1 MQNCYH
7 YEVFHMICSFIKEIY
22 KESSS
27 IQLTY
32 STEEYKTL
40 ETELN
45 HFNLGPY
52 IYSVLKQK
60 RHLDKIPTE
69 FKDALT
75 SQYQSQLI
83 QNLLIKSQTDLVLSL
98 LEKKRIFVIPLKGP
112 LFSKKYFDDFAARSS
127 SDIDI
132 LVKEVQVD
140 KAIECIK
147 SLGFKTEEK
156 NDEGHFHK
164 TFSKPL
170 PGSDIPILIE
180 IHWNLLKE
188 NTSNL
193 SMDELWNH
201 AIPLGNYQFVKE
213 LSTFYTFYFI
223 ILHAWRHN
231 LDSMKHFLDIIQ
243 IIHKHHDELDIEWLF
258 QTAKKHKTFKRV
270 KRTLSIV
277 YQMFPHT
284 NHLLELPF
292 RKEYAISWL
301 NEGIL
306 GERVGKRKLYIDF
319 IDYQFNSYDTLYHR
333 CIALF
338 EWLVPSK
345 FELAAELKHTR
356 LSYLQLY
363 KQRGNGLL
371 SSISSKGK

>member
-1 MQNCYH
+1 M
-7 YEVFHMICSFIKEIY
+7 MICRLIKELY
-22 KESSS
+22 KENSSVH
-27 IQLTY
+27 LGY
-32 STEEYKTL
+32 SSEEYKVL

-52 IYSVLKQK
+52 VYSLLKQD
-60 RHLDKIPTE
+60 RHLDRIPTE
-69 FKDALT
+69 FKEAL
-75 SQYQSQLI
+75 SKQYESQLI
-83 QNLLIKSQTDLVLSL
+83 QNLLIKNQTDLVLSSL
-98 LEKKRIFVIPLKGP
+98 DKRNIFVIPIKGP
-112 LFSKKYFDDFAARSS
+112 LFSKKYFNDFAARSS

-132 LVKEVQVD
+132 LVKENQV
-140 KAIECIK
+140 KETIACIR

-170 PGSDIPILIE
+170 PGSSIPLLIE

-193 SMDELWNH
+193 SMDEIWSH
-201 AIPLGNYQFVKE
+201 AIPITNYQFVKE
-213 LSTFYTFYFI
+213 LSIFYTFYFI

-243 IIHKHHDELDIEWLF
+243 IIHKHHNELDIELLL
-258 QTAKKHKTFKRV
+258 QTARKHKTFKRV

-277 YQMFPHT
+277 YQLFPHT
-284 NHLLELPF
+284 NNLLELPF
-292 RKEYAISWL
+292 RNEYGLFWL
-301 NEGIL
+301 NEGNH
-306 GERVGKRKLYIDF
+306 GERVDKRLVYLDF

-338 EWLVPSK
+338 EWLFPSK
-345 FELAAELKHTR
+345 FGLTAELKHIR
-356 LSYLQLY
+356 LNYFQLY
-363 KQRGNGLL
+363 KQRANGLL
-371 SSISSKGK
+371 SSILSKEK